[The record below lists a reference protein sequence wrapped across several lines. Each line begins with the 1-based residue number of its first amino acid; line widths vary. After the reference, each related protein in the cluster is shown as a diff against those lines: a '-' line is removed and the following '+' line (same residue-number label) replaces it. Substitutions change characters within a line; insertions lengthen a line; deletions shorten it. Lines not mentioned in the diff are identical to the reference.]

1 MELKML
7 LNAVM
12 LLTSQLVQLGQ
23 ELFLNPHFPRSPHSL
38 DTVDG
43 VDVVILL
50 TGQQLSVLLVEA
62 TAAAEEESVLVLYGV
77 KGKDWFVRGSEAD
90 TGVTSPALGMLAL
103 TVALTNWNCLNDHLG
118 TGVRFYSL

>member
-1 MELKML
+1 MY
-7 LNAVM
+7 
-12 LLTSQLVQLGQ
+12 
-23 ELFLNPHFPRSPHSL
+23 PDFPRSPHRL
-38 DTVDG
+38 D
-43 VDVVILL
+43 
-50 TGQQLSVLLVEA
+50 SVLLAGPKLFILFLVEA
-62 TAAAEEESVLVLYGV
+62 TATAKEEAVLILNCV